1 MSFNFDDNLIE
12 NKRKNTNPA
21 RTTNILIISGFV
33 TISILLVLLLAPSTS
48 ESSNIPV
55 DIDATVNARVNEYI
69 QQQSSSSNNNSKS
82 VVDTEPVVPQPAL
95 PTIQPRPLIEGTT
108 LEANRMVEDTIT
120 SDKFEIHYTYEGKA
134 NTAILITMQ
143 GISLDSPAVVLTNPY
158 GEKIIASATAN
169 QPIGDSDT
177 HVIGAVLPTDGQ
189 YVITATRENGRAGD
203 SEGDFQLSLDMP
215 SILSSESR
223 VTGTVQSNMWQ
234 WYIYQSD
241 NPFSVSYAQASDTY
255 HPEVGVYVLNA
266 RSEFDNVGYILGDG
280 VTYGTLGRF
289 EADETYFIAVGQ
301 STLQYNQSSPIT
313 AGSYT
318 LGIQIAR

>member
-12 NKRKNTNPA
+12 DKRKNTNPA
-21 RTTNILIISGFV
+21 RTTNMLIVFGFV
-33 TISILLVLLLAPSTS
+33 TIGFLLVFLLKPATS
-48 ESSNIPV
+48 ESSNLSV

-69 QQQSSSSNNNSKS
+69 QQQSSGNNNSKS
-82 VVDTEPVVPQPAL
+82 VVDTEPVVPPPAL
-95 PTIQPRPLIEGTT
+95 PTVQPHPMIDGTI
-108 LEANRMVEDTIT
+108 LEANHMVEGTIT
-120 SDKFEIHYTYEGKA
+120 SDMFEIHYTYEGKV
-134 NTAILITMQ
+134 NTAILITLQ

-177 HVIGAVLPTDGQ
+177 HIIGAVLPTDGQ
-189 YVITATRENGRAGD
+189 YVITVTRENGRAGD
-203 SEGDFQLSLDMP
+203 VEGEFQLSLDIP
-215 SILSSESR
+215 PVLSSESR

-234 WYIYQSD
+234 WYVYQSD
-241 NPFSVSYAQASDTY
+241 NPFSVSYVQASDTY
-255 HPEVGVYVLNA
+255 HPELGVYILNA